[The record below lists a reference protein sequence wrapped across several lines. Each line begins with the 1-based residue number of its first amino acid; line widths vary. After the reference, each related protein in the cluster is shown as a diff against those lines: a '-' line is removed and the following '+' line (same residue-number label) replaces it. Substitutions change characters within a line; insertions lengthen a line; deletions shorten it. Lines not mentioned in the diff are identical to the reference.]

1 MILRAAKGFATKPV
15 FRIKEG
21 SRELKYIVLSEE
33 NRERIHLESLR
44 VLAEVGVRFHSKL
57 VLRQLELAGARI
69 DYQNSL
75 ARIDRSMVE
84 QALKTAPK
92 EFTLGARNKDYDFIM
107 PSAYTAYTLDGTASF
122 AIDFESGQKRYG
134 TTKDIELGSRVF
146 ENIELGMINWPP
158 VIASDAPKSSRVLY
172 EFLTALK
179 HSSKHIQ
186 HELHRPE
193 EVPYL
198 IEAMKCILG
207 GSEEEVKERKICS
220 VCYCPVAPLTH
231 EGPMSEACLDLLA
244 YQVPV
249 LILPMPACGST
260 GPAGLFSNIYLANAE
275 ALSTL
280 VLFQIIKPGSPQI
293 YGAASGTMDFKT
305 GNFLEGSPEM
315 VIQTAAMG
323 EMARYYNLP
332 NTQAGCLTD
341 ARQPGPE
348 AIMEK
353 MITTLPLVLG
363 GVDVVNGIGE
373 IETSQL
379 LVLEQIII
387 DEEIARRCRRLACG
401 IDFSEGKNLFDD
413 LFKVGPGGHFLDRE
427 STFRLC
433 RDKEFYQPL
442 LQDKIKIEEMQEG
455 SKTDL
460 YTKAREKVTEI
471 LSGPVQ
477 NELSETVKTKLDDI
491 LIRATND
498 LI

>member
-1 MILRAAKGFATKPV
+1 MK
-15 FRIKEG
+15 FR
-21 SRELKYIVLSEE
+21 YLSEE
-33 NRERIHLESLR
+33 NRERIHLESLKI
-44 VLAEVGVRFHSKL
+44 LAEVGVWFHSK
-57 VLRQLELAGARI
+57 VALRHLELAGARI
-69 DYQNSL
+69 DHQNRV
-75 ARIDRSMVE
+75 ARIDQSLVV

-92 EFTLGARNKDYDFIM
+92 GFTLGARNTDYDLVM
-107 PSAYTAYTLDGTASF
+107 PSPYTVYTLDGTASF
-122 AIDFESGQKRYG
+122 ALDFESGQKRYG

-146 ENIELGMINWPP
+146 ESLELGMITWPP

-179 HSSKHIQ
+179 YSSKHVQ

-193 EVPYL
+193 EVPYF
-198 IEAMKCILG
+198 IEALKSVLG
-207 GSEEEVKERKICS
+207 GGEEKVRDRKICS

-249 LILPMPACGST
+249 LIFPMPACGST
-260 GPAGLFSNIYLANAE
+260 GPAGLFTNICLANAE

-280 VLFQIIKPGSPQI
+280 VLFQIVKPGSPQI

-323 EMARYYNLP
+323 EMARHYDLP

-387 DEEIARRCRRLACG
+387 DEEIARRCRRLAAG
-401 IDFSEGKNLFDD
+401 IDFSANKHLFDD
-413 LFKVGPGGHFLDRE
+413 LLKVGPGGHFLDRE

-433 RDKEFYQPL
+433 RGAEFYQPQL
-442 LQDKIKIEEMQEG
+442 DNKQKLAEIEDCCE
-455 SKTDL
+455 TDI
-460 YTKAREKVTEI
+460 YTRAREKVTEI
-471 LSGPVQ
+471 LSAPIQ
-477 NELSETVKTKLDDI
+477 NELSETVKTQLDDI
-491 LIRATND
+491 LHRATNE
-498 LI
+498 LS

>member
-1 MILRAAKGFATKPV
+1 MK
-15 FRIKEG
+15 FR
-21 SRELKYIVLSEE
+21 YLSEE
-33 NRERIHLESLR
+33 NRERIHLESLKI
-44 VLAEVGVRFHSKL
+44 LAEVGVRFHSK
-57 VLRQLELAGARI
+57 VALRHLELAGARI
-69 DYQNSL
+69 DHQNRV
-75 ARIDRSMVE
+75 ARIDQSLVV

-92 EFTLGARNKDYDFIM
+92 GFTLGARNTDYDLVM
-107 PSAYTAYTLDGTASF
+107 PSPYTVYTLDGTASF
-122 AIDFESGQKRYG
+122 ALDFESGQKRYG

-146 ENIELGMINWPP
+146 ESLELGMITWPP

-179 HSSKHIQ
+179 YSSKHVQ

-193 EVPYL
+193 EVPYF
-198 IEAMKCILG
+198 IEALKSVLG
-207 GSEEEVKERKICS
+207 GGEEKVRDRKICS

-249 LILPMPACGST
+249 LIFPMPACGST
-260 GPAGLFSNIYLANAE
+260 GPAGLFTNICLANAE

-280 VLFQIIKPGSPQI
+280 VLFQIVKPGSPQI

-323 EMARYYNLP
+323 EMARHYDLP

-387 DEEIARRCRRLACG
+387 DEEIARRCRRLAAG
-401 IDFSEGKNLFDD
+401 IDFSANKHLFDD
-413 LFKVGPGGHFLDRE
+413 LLKVGPGGHFLDRE

-433 RDKEFYQPL
+433 RGAEFYQPQL
-442 LQDKIKIEEMQEG
+442 DNKQKLAEIEDCCE
-455 SKTDL
+455 TDI
-460 YTKAREKVTEI
+460 YTRAREKVTEI
-471 LSGPVQ
+471 LSAPIQ
-477 NELSETVKTKLDDI
+477 NELSETVKTQLDDI
-491 LIRATND
+491 LHRATNE
-498 LI
+498 LS